1 VIFVDVDAA
10 LAAEYWGHPS
20 VYADV
25 NCAVMVALG
34 TGVGYS
40 VVIKSEQHLGHFGM
54 LEGGHMIINPH
65 SDRLCGC
72 GQYGMQC
79 TLILYIYVITIINI
93 IFNIMCQVVLKLI
106 PVRGMWL

>member
-1 VIFVDVDAA
+1 M
-10 LAAEYWGHPS
+10 AAEYWGHPS

-72 GQYGMQC
+72 GQYGIQC